1 MVYDAV
7 GGGYAEAALRSIAWD
22 GQFLVVGFPAG
33 IPQVPLNLVLLKSC
47 QIVGVFW
54 AAWVDRERE
63 AFEASTRELLELYV
77 KGTIRP
83 FISERFPL
91 DRAPEAISWL
101 AARKAMG
108 KIVVTVN

>member
-1 MVYDAV
+1 
-7 GGGYAEAALRSIAWD
+7 LHSIAWE
-22 GQFLVVGFPAG
+22 GRFLVVGLPAG

-63 AFEASTRELLELYV
+63 AFETSTRELLAFYT
-77 KGTIRP
+77 KGAIRP
-83 FISERFPL
+83 FISGRFPL
-91 DRAPEAISWL
+91 DRAHEAISWL